1 MFEKIIYLYLTV
13 QGRFLMRSYNIG
25 EVSAITNI
33 SRDRIRNYEKKGI
46 IFPDRDKENDYR
58 IYSERDIVLL
68 QAVEV
73 YRYADFGM
81 DEISSICTQGSVDD
95 IINKAMNK
103 SKSIDKTIENLNI
116 LKQRNLE
123 IIQNCEK
130 IKENLNIC
138 SVKDIEKFDILG
150 EIDDY
155 TSFEEYSRIYSAD
168 MSEKPVV
175 YKIQR
180 MLTFN
185 TDSIKTNKM
194 IITRPSADEEK
205 ERCLYMIVKDGEN
218 TDDALNYAFP
228 LCLEYCR
235 NNALKPKGTVY
246 IAMLL
251 MFCENKKISTFLEIK
266 APLE

>member
-1 MFEKIIYLYLTV
+1 
-13 QGRFLMRSYNIG
+13 MRSYNIG

-33 SRDRIRNYEKKGI
+33 SRDRIRNYEKQGI
-46 IFPDRDKENDYR
+46 ICPDRDKENDYR
-58 IYSERDIVLL
+58 IYSQRDIALL

-73 YRYADFGM
+73 YRYADFGI

-95 IINKAMNK
+95 IINIAADKCQ
-103 SKSIDKTIENLNI
+103 SIDKAITQLNN

-123 IIQNCEK
+123 IIRNCEK

-150 EIDDY
+150 EIYDY
-155 TSFEEYSRIYSAD
+155 TSFDEYSRIYSAD
-168 MSEKPVV
+168 KSEKPVI

-180 MLTFN
+180 MMTFN
-185 TDSIKTNKM
+185 MSSILTNKM
-194 IITRPSADEEK
+194 IITRPSEGEKK
-205 ERCLYMIVKDGEN
+205 ERCLYMIVEDGEN
-218 TDDALNYAFP
+218 TDDAVKYAFP
-228 LCLEYCR
+228 VCIEYCR
-235 NNALKPKGTVY
+235 NHSLKPQGTVY
-246 IAMLL
+246 ISMLL